1 MYMVIME
8 NVMRKILSI
17 LFYTVAAVAA
27 ATADEASV
35 RILKNIESSLAALGA
50 YRAEF
55 EMTAGDYTVRGEYCV
70 SGDDFY
76 MKADDTEV
84 YAADGV
90 RREVSA
96 SKREIVVDGIDTA
109 ARDIVSNPAR
119 GFSLLLED
127 FDSAATTEGGRTCV
141 VLSPKP
147 ESAMRE
153 TIAVF
158 VDADGKYPT
167 EIVYGTDAGNVAVR
181 LLSVKAMAGDIPRF
195 DAAKYGGY
203 ETVDFR

>member
-1 MYMVIME
+1 
-8 NVMRKILSI
+8 MRRTLSI
-17 LFYTVAAVAA
+17 LFWLVA
-27 ATADEASV
+27 ATAAAMANDASV
-35 RILKNIESSLAALGA
+35 RILKNIERNLAALGT

-55 EMTAGDYTVRGEYCV
+55 EMTAGEYAVRGEYCV

-76 MKADDTEV
+76 MKADGTEV

-90 RREVSA
+90 RREISVP
-96 SKREIVVDGIDTA
+96 KREIVVDGIDTA

-127 FDSAATTEGGRTCV
+127 FESATVEQGGRTCV

-147 ESAMRE
+147 ASPMRE
-153 TIAVF
+153 TIVVI
-158 VDADGKYPT
+158 VDDKGEYPS
-167 EIVYGTDAGNVAVR
+167 EIVYASEAGNVAVK
-181 LLSVKAMAGDIPRF
+181 LLSVARMSGDIPRF
-195 DAAKYGGY
+195 DAARYEGY